1 MPRAISSRV
10 FRHIAPFVKS
20 GATVL
25 KAAGDV
31 DGMQTLLFRNP
42 DGTQVLVAACQAGR
56 GAKDRTGGDAYEP
69 RPKLYIRYKG
79 EYKHL
84 PLPFGTWSV
93 TTVVFK

>member
-25 KAAGDV
+25 KAEGDV